1 MSQQHMSEKPRLLL
15 VEDDEAAR
23 ISLSRVLSRVGY
35 QIEMAPD
42 GEQALAMLAAPA
54 GGQQF
59 DVVLT
64 DLLLHEV
71 DGVQVLKFARQLPDP
86 PEVVM
91 LTGYGTLHTAIEAL
105 RAGAFDYL
113 LKPCKPED
121 LLRCIGE
128 AFRRRQERRALG
140 DDTTPVEAPGSG
152 S

>member
-1 MSQQHMSEKPRLLL
+1 MSQQYQTERPRLLL

-23 ISLSRVLSRVGY
+23 VSLSRVLGRVGY
-35 QIEMAPD
+35 QIDMVPD
-42 GEQALAMLAAPA
+42 GEQAIALLEAPD
-54 GGQQF
+54 QHEHF

-64 DLLLHEV
+64 DLLLHEI
-71 DGVQVLKFARQLPDP
+71 DGVQVLKRARQLPDP
-86 PEVVM
+86 PEVVL

-128 AFRRRQERRALG
+128 AVRRRNERRSQPDG
-140 DDTTPVEAPGSG
+140 VAPADQPQTHG
-152 S
+152 

>member
-1 MSQQHMSEKPRLLL
+1 MSQQNISERPRLLL

-23 ISLSRVLSRVGY
+23 VSLSRVLSRVGY

-42 GEQALAMLAAPA
+42 GEQAIALLEAPA
-54 GGQQF
+54 RGEAF

-71 DGVQVLKFARQLPDP
+71 DGVQVLKRARQLTDP
-86 PEVVM
+86 PEVVL

-128 AFRRRQERRALG
+128 AVRRRHERRAQS
-140 DDTTPVEAPGSG
+140 DAAAAADAPETGS
-152 S
+152 